1 MNRRSHG
8 RALGLALLAVVA
20 FVALPRA
27 QGNMEEQARR
37 QLQSGLDFYRA
48 GKYSEALKDFQTVA
62 EGYPN
67 SSVADD
73 ALLAIATYQL
83 EIQRDPIAARA
94 TADSLIKKYATSDGA
109 PMGYVIM
116 GRATIEIDQTPA
128 GLDSALASFDRVPRL
143 FPSSDAVAPALY
155 YGAEVDRRAGRREQ
169 ALDRLRDVGL
179 QYPRSVWA
187 SRAALLE
194 ARLLVAGGEP
204 KEAMRALQRVVGR
217 FGNSAEV
224 TTARAWNT
232 ALYRLYIRAPGG
244 EPAYGWSGKSI
255 GGPVQGRFQQ
265 VASIAIAPD
274 GRLGVATRGG
284 ILVFDDK
291 GVPNRQAAAM
301 EPRQFNFDNTNRFI
315 IAEKSILLRETEKGM
330 QRFALTAATMGGPKL
345 LQDISAGGLL
355 STGEY
360 VIADRELRGAYRFS
374 SAGQYLAAFAS
385 GRITRI
391 AVSVSD
397 QVAMLDVDT
406 KSVIVSD
413 RAGKMP
419 SRIAQRGTGY
429 EMNTPSDIGFDAFD
443 NVYVLDRDRVL
454 VFAPGG
460 KLLTIFTPGTESAIR
475 NGQAL
480 ALDAAAR
487 LYIYDEAQGRV
498 AVYQ

>member
-1 MNRRSHG
+1 
-8 RALGLALLAVVA
+8 
-20 FVALPRA
+20 
-27 QGNMEEQARR
+27 
-37 QLQSGLDFYRA
+37 
-48 GKYSEALKDFQTVA
+48 
-62 EGYPN
+62 
-67 SSVADD
+67 
-73 ALLAIATYQL
+73 
-83 EIQRDPIAARA
+83 
-94 TADSLIKKYATSDGA
+94 
-109 PMGYVIM
+109 
-116 GRATIEIDQTPA
+116 
-128 GLDSALASFDRVPRL
+128 
-143 FPSSDAVAPALY
+143 
-155 YGAEVDRRAGRREQ
+155 
-169 ALDRLRDVGL
+169 
-179 QYPRSVWA
+179 
-187 SRAALLE
+187 LLE
-194 ARLLVAGGEP
+194 ARLLVASGEP

-244 EPAYGWSGKSI
+244 QPAYAWSGQSI

-274 GRLGVATRGG
+274 GRLGVATRAG

-301 EPRQFNFDNTNRFI
+301 EPRQFNFDSTNRFI
-315 IAEKSILLRETEKGM
+315 IAERSILLRETEKGM

-397 QVAMLDVDT
+397 QVAMLDADS

-419 SRIAQRGTGY
+419 SRIAQRGAGY
-429 EMNTPSDIGFDAFD
+429 EMIAPSDVGFDAFD

-454 VFAPGG
+454 IFAPGG

-475 NGQAL
+475 SGQAL

>member
-1 MNRRSHG
+1 
-8 RALGLALLAVVA
+8 
-20 FVALPRA
+20 
-27 QGNMEEQARR
+27 MEDQARR

-48 GKYSEALKDFQTVA
+48 GRYSEAIKDFETVA

-73 ALLAIATYQL
+73 ALLAIAQYQL
-83 EIQRDPIAARA
+83 DIQRDAVSART
-94 TADSLIKKYATSDGA
+94 TADSLIKKYATSDSA

-128 GLDSALASFDRVPRL
+128 GLDAALASFDRVPRL
-143 FPSSDAVAPALY
+143 FPSSDAVPPALY
-155 YGAEVDRRAGRREQ
+155 YGAEVDRRAGRRDQ

-194 ARLLVAGGEP
+194 ARLLVATGEP
-204 KEAMRALQRVVGR
+204 KEAMRALQRVIGR
-217 FGNSAEV
+217 FGNSQEV
-224 TTARAWNT
+224 ATARAWNT
-232 ALYRLYIRAPGG
+232 VLYRLYIRAPG
-244 EPAYGWSGKSI
+244 EPPYVWSGKSI

-265 VASIAIAPD
+265 VASIAMSPD
-274 GRLGVATRGG
+274 GRLGVATRAG

-291 GVPNRQAAAM
+291 GVPNRQAAASD
-301 EPRQFNFDNTNRFI
+301 PRQFSFDATSHFV
-315 IAEKSILLRETEKGM
+315 IAERSILLRETEKGM
-330 QRFALTAATMGGPKL
+330 QRFALTAATSGGPKL
-345 LQDISAGGLL
+345 LQEISGGGLL

-360 VIADRELRGAYRFS
+360 VVADRELRAAYRFS
-374 SAGQYLAAFAS
+374 PAGQYLGAFGS
-385 GRITRI
+385 GRITRV
-391 AVSVSD
+391 AVSLSD
-397 QVAMLDVDT
+397 QVALLDADT

-413 RAGKMP
+413 RTGKVP
-419 SRIAQRGTGY
+419 ARIPQRGAGY
-429 EMNTPSDIGFDAFD
+429 ELVAPSDIAFDAFD
-443 NVYVLDRDRVL
+443 DVYVLDRDRVH

-460 KLLTIFTPGTESAIR
+460 KLLVTFTPETASAIR

-498 AVYQ
+498 AIYQ